1 MIKRHSIEK
10 VLDTAQVDEVVG
22 EYVDLKRRGVNLIGL
37 CPFHNEKTPSFTVSP
52 TKNIYKCFGCGKGG
66 NPVNFLMEHE
76 GFNFPE
82 AIRFLAQRY
91 GIELDETER
100 TPEAIE
106 KDQERDSL
114 YIINEYAKDF
124 FQDQLMNSDEG
135 RKIGYSYFKQRGY
148 LQSTIEEFQLGYCPK
163 SGSELLNYAR
173 KKNLNTERM
182 QEMGLFNK
190 KMGDMYRERVVFPIF
205 NLSGKVL
212 GFGARILKEEK
223 KAPKYLNSP
232 ETEIYHKSDCLYGI
246 FQAKKEISAQDLCYL
261 VEGYTDVLTMHQ
273 AGLKNCVS
281 SSGTALTEGQV
292 RLMRRFSKNLCL
304 IFDGDAAGIKAA
316 KRGLPIAL
324 SQDMNIRVATLPEGK
339 DPDTMVRELGK
350 GAFSKFLENEAKDL
364 VLQLL
369 SWNYLD
375 KTDPAEK
382 SVGLKEVLVNLSQ
395 IIDTLKRAFY
405 ITEVAKLTG
414 MSEEI
419 LHKEVNKI
427 IFNRINENK
436 KKKQRSD
443 SADEDLQQKTRSTRE
458 KPEVKDSF
466 SERQDHLGKSL
477 VQVLVKYGDREI
489 EWQEKKTY
497 VSYILME
504 SIEELLPLIEDDN
517 MVQFLQLAR
526 KRHQQTE
533 PVGLQ
538 FFTRQND
545 EKIVQ
550 MAVDLSED
558 PYSLSKNWEE
568 KYDYPLQS
576 QPMPEDNI
584 APVIKQILLRFKL
597 RALKKLS
604 AQNKTRIQS
613 AQKDSDLM
621 KCLKIQKHIDEQRKT
636 VAEALNSV
644 VL

>member
-10 VLDTAQVDEVVG
+10 VLDTAQVEEVVG
-22 EYVDLKRRGVNLIGL
+22 DYVDLKRRGVNLIGL

-91 GIELDETER
+91 GIELEETER
-100 TPEAIE
+100 TPEVIE
-106 KDQERDSL
+106 KEQERDSL

-124 FQDQLMNSDEG
+124 FHDQLLNSDEG

-148 LQSTIEEFQLGYCPK
+148 LQNTIEEFQLGYCPK
-163 SGSELLNYAR
+163 SGSELLRYAK
-173 KKNLNTERM
+173 KKNLNVERM
-182 QEMGLFNK
+182 QKMGLFNK
-190 KMGDMYRERVVFPIF
+190 NMGDMYRERVVFPIF

-212 GFGARILKEEK
+212 GFGARILKEAK

-232 ETEIYHKSDCLYGI
+232 ETEIYHKSESLYGI
-246 FQAKKEISAQDLCYL
+246 YQAKKAVSAQDLCFL

-292 RLMRRFSKNLCL
+292 RLIRRFSKNLSL

-324 SQDMNIRVATLPEGK
+324 SQDLNIRVVTLPEGK

-350 GAFSKFLENEAKDL
+350 AEFSKFLEEEGKDL

-375 KTDPAEK
+375 KSDPAEK
-382 SVGLKEVLVNLSQ
+382 SLGLKEVLENLSQ
-395 IIDTLKRAFY
+395 IRETLKRSFY
-405 ITEVAKLTG
+405 ITEVAKLTDI
-414 MSEEI
+414 SEEI

-427 IFNRINENK
+427 IYNRINEEK
-436 KKKQRSD
+436 KK
-443 SADEDLQQKTRSTRE
+443 RE
-458 KPEVKDSF
+458 R
-466 SERQDHLGKSL
+466 SERAEANVQKEDQQSTKQTEEDSQLFVKQDHLAKSL
-477 VQVLVKYGDREI
+477 LKVLVKYGDREI

-497 VSYILME
+497 VSFILLE
-504 SIEELLPLIEDDN
+504 SVGDLLPLIEDES
-517 MVQFLQLAR
+517 MSQLLNLALE
-526 KRHQQTE
+526 RHQKSE
-533 PVGLQ
+533 PVGLN
-538 FFTRQND
+538 FFTHQDD
-545 EKIVQ
+545 ERIVQ
-550 MAVDLSED
+550 MAVDLSEEA
-558 PYSLSKNWEE
+558 YSLSKNWEE

-576 QPMPEDNI
+576 QPMPVDNI
-584 APVIKQILLRFKL
+584 APVIEQILLRFKL

-604 AQNKTRIQS
+604 DQNRTKIQN
-613 AQKDSDLM
+613 AQKDSELM
-621 KCLKIQKHIDEQRKT
+621 KCLKVQMHIDQQKKT

-644 VL
+644 IL